1 MVHTRSHKVEVYRK
15 FRAEILRTR
24 GGGRITKEES
34 LRCDAAAHAVVGIRA
49 DPQAQVSG
57 PLPKRR
63 RTGAARRKKRR
74 QQRRTEE
81 EKTTVA
87 SSGVGCEPTSPASL
101 ATVLEE
107 NVLTVTD
114 EEGGCGNMTSPPH
127 PLPPSPRGRRCRWA
141 WPGRYY
147 GPCCHREE
155 SRESVATEPRDV
167 VSSNRYGGLYQEALL
182 MSRCLSSACSAL
194 DAMMHVCAFMVH
206 GLIV

>member
-1 MVHTRSHKVEVYRK
+1 MVHTRSRKARRYREL
-15 FRAEILRTR
+15 RAGVLRKR
-24 GGGRITKEES
+24 GGGRITEEEKS
-34 LRCDAAAHAVVGIRA
+34 RLVAAAHASLGIRA

-57 PLPKRR
+57 PVHKQR

-74 QQRRTEE
+74 EQCRAKE

-87 SSGVGCEPTSPASL
+87 ASGVGMEPTSPVSE

-107 NVLTVTD
+107 EVPTQTD
-114 EEGGCGNMTSPPH
+114 EEGEYGNMVPP
-127 PLPPSPRGRRCRWA
+127 PRWA

-155 SRESVATEPRDV
+155 SRESVLTEPREE
-167 VSSNRYGGLYQEALL
+167 VSTKRYSGLYQEALP